1 MIIESLNC
9 FKTTMYLQQIFA
21 WFSSLFLHWFFF
33 IPENF
38 YLQSM
43 HKVLSIIRY
52 WIWLIF
58 LLCGLLQ
65 LLLIRS
71 KATGLFGKTHWK
83 PNTKVGEGHWLFAR
97 KILCYLL
104 KFTNFVLLFA
114 SFFFF
119 IFKRVSLNPFP
130 NDFFIVKNGSKRNQ
144 MKTH

>member
-1 MIIESLNC
+1 M
-9 FKTTMYLQQIFA
+9 LQNYNVFATNFCLIF
-21 WFSSLFLHWFFF
+21 FPLFTLIFF

-114 SFFFF
+114 SFFF